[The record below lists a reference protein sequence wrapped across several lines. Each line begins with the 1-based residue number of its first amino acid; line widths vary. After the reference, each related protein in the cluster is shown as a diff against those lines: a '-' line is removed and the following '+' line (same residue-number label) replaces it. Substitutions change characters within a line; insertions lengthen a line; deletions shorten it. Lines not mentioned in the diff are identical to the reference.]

1 MEISLQTQKNCVSIP
16 ELPLTFSL
24 MTTSEPNDLELYA
37 EDIRRRIQDN
47 DCEVFRNKSALHA
60 SIILREFIKS
70 AKDTVFIFCG
80 HLNKFVYEH
89 LFDVFQTAIQ
99 KGVNIKVITE
109 SDTPDSV
116 KLAQLLR
123 EKDRY
128 RSVRQDMKI
137 PHFVIVDGKR
147 YRMETDEAEKTAL
160 VCACVCTEEQKKR
173 ALVMNKLFQ
182 AMWNFAEIS

>member
-1 MEISLQTQKNCVSIP
+1 MQDTQKRGSMP
-16 ELPLTFSL
+16 ALTLLFSL
-24 MTTSEPNDLELYA
+24 MNTTEPNDLEFYA

-70 AKDTVFIFCG
+70 ARDTVFVFCG
-80 HLNKFVYEH
+80 HLNKHVYEH
-89 LFDVFQTAIQ
+89 LLEDFQTAIQ
-99 KGVNIKVITE
+99 KEVDIKVITE
-109 SDTPDSV
+109 SETPDSV

-128 RSVRQDMKI
+128 RSVKQDLKI

-147 YRMETDEAEKTAL
+147 YRIETDEAEKTAL